1 MSIAYRKVK
10 RKVIQANHTTSEA
23 WLMQQVNPAPIKF
36 ENFVKE
42 CVMSQGV
49 AAAQVKD
56 IAAAMSD
63 RLSHYLALGHG
74 VQIAGIGT
82 LKPVFN
88 ASSAETPEQLNAQS
102 VRTVKVR
109 FYPHKEFQETLNKME
124 FEDVEALGEED
135 L

>member
-10 RKVIQANHTTSEA
+10 RKVIRPDHTTSDA
-23 WLMQQVNPAPIKF
+23 WLMQQVNPSLVKF

-49 AAAQVKD
+49 AAAQVKG

-74 VQIAGIGT
+74 VQIDGIGT

-88 ASSAETPEQLNAQS
+88 ASSAESPEELDSQC

-109 FYPHKEFQETLNKME
+109 FYPHKEFQETLNRME
-124 FEDVEALGEED
+124 FEDVESLNEEE
-135 L
+135 